1 MRLASLKVLE
11 PVKTSVPEFNPERP
25 RIDPPYCRE
34 IESISHYL
42 SEACVEFDGEMLIA
56 EVVTPLHAVLNARDT
71 GWLDQYIRHELRR
84 AIEREIGN
92 RIFKGA

>member
-1 MRLASLKVLE
+1 MRLVSLKVLE
-11 PVKTSVPEFNPERP
+11 PVKTSVPEFNPER
-25 RIDPPYCRE
+25 RRMDPPYCHE

-42 SEACVEFDGEMLIA
+42 SEACVEFDGVMLIA
-56 EVVTPLHAVLNARDT
+56 TITTPLYAVLNARDT